1 MAVDAIVL
9 AGAPADPDMQPVGGS
24 SSRAMVEIGPKTM
37 LQWVVDALE
46 DAESVGRIIAVGEVA
61 ADGLDEVVPPA
72 GHFLENMV
80 HGLDACG
87 TDGPVLILSSDI
99 PLVTG
104 DAVVDFV
111 ERALAS
117 GGEMCYP
124 IIPKDACLAKYPQ
137 MKRTYLKTKEG
148 TFTGGN
154 MVLLSPAFLQRNE
167 REIARAYAA
176 RKKPFALART
186 IGLGI
191 LLRALLAQLLFPALL
206 PIPMLERALSEMLGG
221 RVVAIITSYV
231 EIGEDVDK
239 VADLEAVRAIL
250 AA

>member
-61 ADGLDEVVPPA
+61 ADGIDEVVPPA

-87 TDGPVLILSSDI
+87 TDEPVLILSSDI
-99 PLVTG
+99 PLVTS
-104 DAVVDFV
+104 DAVDDFV
-111 ERALAS
+111 DRALAS

-124 IIPKDACLAKYPQ
+124 IIPKDACLAKY
-137 MKRTYLKTKEG
+137 RAR
-148 TFTGGN
+148 
-154 MVLLSPAFLQRNE
+154 VLF
-167 REIARAYAA
+167 
-176 RKKPFALART
+176 
-186 IGLGI
+186 
-191 LLRALLAQLLFPALL
+191 
-206 PIPMLERALSEMLGG
+206 
-221 RVVAIITSYV
+221 
-231 EIGEDVDK
+231 D
-239 VADLEAVRAIL
+239 
-250 AA
+250 